1 MKKFLKQLGLVLLF
15 INLALM
21 LQMGMAFAAPVTPL
35 KTIQSVGDPT
45 QLPSFQ
51 TGQHPDAPPDYLQP
65 GVGSLTSPVYFIID
79 FIRYLVSAIA
89 VLIIIVNAIK
99 LITTENEEEAGKIKK
114 TLMVGVIGL
123 IVIQL
128 ADVVVKK
135 MFFGE
140 RGEAFT
146 DVTTTQLYAEETVKI
161 TRGIIGFVE
170 LLIGA
175 VAVLVIIIR
184 GFVLLTSGGEEEKL
198 TKAKNHIIYA
208 VVGLL
213 IVVLAEV
220 VVRGVIFPAAGT
232 QLPDTEKGKF
242 IIVALTNWI
251 SGFVSTISFL
261 MLFYGG
267 YRYVVAGSEEET
279 KGKVSKIILGA
290 VIALVISLGA
300 FAIVNTVIE
309 LKPIGDATTQSVET
323 GQTN

>member
-1 MKKFLKQLGLVLLF
+1 MKKFIKQLGLVLLF

-21 LQMGMAFAAPVTPL
+21 IQMSMAFAGPL
-35 KTIQSVGDPT
+35 DSIKQVGDPT
-45 QLPSFQ
+45 GLPSFQ

-65 GVGSLTSPVYFIID
+65 GVGTLTSPVYFIID

-89 VLIIIVNAIK
+89 VLVIIVNAIK
-99 LITTENEEEAGKIKK
+99 LITTGNEEEAEKTKK
-114 TLMVGVIGL
+114 TLMVGVAGL

-128 ADVVVKK
+128 ADTLVKK

-140 RGEAFT
+140 QGEAFT
-146 DVTTTQLYAEETVKI
+146 DVATTQIYAEQTVKTI
-161 TRGIIGFVE
+161 RGIIGFVE
-170 LLIGA
+170 LFIGA
-175 VAVLVIIIR
+175 IAVLVIIIR
-184 GFVLLTSGGEEEKL
+184 GFMLLTSGGEEEKL
-198 TKAKNHIIYA
+198 TQAKNHIMYA

-251 SGFVSTISFL
+251 SGFISIIAFL
-261 MLFYGG
+261 MLFYAG

-279 KGKVSKIILGA
+279 KEKVSKIILGA

-300 FAIVNTVIE
+300 FASVNTVIE
-309 LKPIGDATTQSVET
+309 LKPLGETVET
-323 GQTN
+323 QQTN